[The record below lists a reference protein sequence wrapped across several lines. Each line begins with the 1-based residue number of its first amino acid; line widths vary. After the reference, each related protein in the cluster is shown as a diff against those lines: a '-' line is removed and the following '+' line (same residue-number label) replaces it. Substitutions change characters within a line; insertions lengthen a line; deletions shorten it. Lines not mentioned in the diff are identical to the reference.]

1 MNYKLV
7 IRLGVAALLLA
18 AASTV
23 ADARRNGGAV
33 AAEQTAAGQVIT
45 VTGKVFDAQGQ
56 PLPGA
61 GIVVKGT
68 TNGTSADVDGNY
80 SIRVGANQTLVVS
93 FIGFKDQEV
102 SVNGR
107 ATINVALQSDAT
119 ALDET
124 VVIGYGTIKRANLTG
139 AVDVVDSKQF
149 ENRVAANVDQMLSG
163 AMPNVYVASMDGA
176 PYRNASNTSGYQIR
190 GSWNTLAA
198 SNTAGDNIG
207 SLVLI
212 DGVEGDPSSL
222 NPNDVE
228 SVSVLKDAAAS
239 AIYGS
244 RGAFGVVLITTK
256 NPTKEEKVTVTYSGN
271 FNFMTPTAMP
281 ELLTDGEKYM
291 DIRAN
296 ANMNYQQRKRTV
308 SNLWPASTNPFDV
321 LDGYRDEAKQAAV
334 VNGVYTKA
342 DGSYEYYGNTDW
354 FDQIYKDNTSSQVHN
369 LSVSGNNGRVS
380 YLLSGRYYDYKGIYV
395 GKSDPYRT
403 YNLRS
408 KVNVNITDWLS
419 LGENIEYSDD
429 KIDYAITSEG
439 SGRKSPQSRVQDYG
453 APVWPVYNNDGTFTK
468 AGAYILSGLIGDAY
482 DPVSYE
488 RKGQTRTTT
497 HFRTTTSLEAK
508 FLKDALRIKGD
519 WTYRKKDLNTET
531 KNTGNYFSNGQDDNG
546 DAIMSFSQTGDNVLK
561 QHMLMSENSTVW
573 TVANLTAEYENT
585 FGKHWV
591 KGMAGMNYET
601 RDRYANTYYKYGLGY
616 WDANAGNPWAYAT
629 GTLSTNG
636 DVTGVLVTDGIT
648 EKHWRNQGFFF
659 RANYSFDDR
668 YLVELNG
675 RYDGSSVFVNDYQWG
690 FFPSASAAW
699 RPSQEPWWHVD
710 PRYISSLKLRLSY
723 GELGDCMSAG
733 AYNTEDTFS
742 IKEAENRVI
751 NGQSPYRYFAIPSS
765 TAYNYTWSTVKTFNV
780 GFDASFLSNRLDIT
794 YDYFIKRN
802 IDMLTVGTQHTDT
815 YGQDNQLGNNADMS
829 TYGWELSVKFNQP
842 FMLAGKPA
850 NFGISAAIGNN
861 WTIIDRF
868 EGNQDGYITSWNY
881 HKGQR
886 VGKIYGFRSNGLFQ
900 NQDQIDNAFGE
911 GKPYKA
917 DSKFI
922 QHRVEPYAQPGDIW
936 IKDLDGDGVITYG
949 NQTLDDHGD
958 LDIVADKWPR
968 FPFSFSVDFGWNN
981 WYLNAKFQGV
991 LHQDFIAYG
1000 GFLALNAYGK
1010 ANGPMTKWFVDQ
1022 YWTPENTDAIF
1033 PALSQ
1038 GNKLFNADQ
1047 TSNWSA
1053 RYAKYPIDKYVFD
1066 AGYLNLQNLQI
1077 GYNVPASLLKKV
1089 KLSAARVYFSGENI
1103 WNWSP
1108 FYRTFGRDYDVTT
1121 VTFGGGD
1128 PSDGLQWADQGFGF
1142 QYPKL
1147 RTFSLGITI
1156 TY

>member
-18 AASTV
+18 AASTT
-23 ADARRNGGAV
+23 ADARRNSGAV

-45 VTGKVFDAQGQ
+45 VTGKVLDAQGQ

-271 FNFMTPTAMP
+271 FNFMAPTAMP

-296 ANMNYQQRKRTV
+296 ANMNYQQRSRTV
-308 SNLWPASTNPFDV
+308 SNLWPASTNPFDI

-369 LSVSGNNGRVS
+369 ISVSGNNGRVS

-429 KIDYAITSEG
+429 KIDYAITSDG

-531 KNTGNYFSNGQDDNG
+531 KNTGSYFSNGQDANG
-546 DAIMSFSQTGDNVLK
+546 DAIMSFSQTGNNVFK

-601 RDRYANTYYKYGLGY
+601 RDRYTNEYHKYGLGY

-629 GTLSTNG
+629 GTLNTNG

-675 RYDGSSVFVNDYQWG
+675 RYDGSSVFVNEYQWG

-751 NGQSPYRYFAIPSS
+751 NGQSPYRYFAIPPS

-780 GFDASFLSNRLDIT
+780 GFDASFLSNRLDVT

-802 IDMLTVGTQHTDT
+802 IDMLTVGTLHTDT
-815 YGQDNQLGNNADMS
+815 YGQNNEFGNNADMS
-829 TYGWELSVKFNQP
+829 TYGWEFSVKFNQP

-900 NQDQIDNAFGE
+900 NQEQIDNAFGE
-911 GKPYKA
+911 GKPYNA
-917 DSKFI
+917 DDKFI
-922 QHRVEPYAQPGDIW
+922 QHRVAPFAQPGDIW

-949 NQTLDDHGD
+949 NQTLDNHGD

-1047 TSNWSA
+1047 TSNWSS

-1121 VTFGGGD
+1121 VSFGGGD

>member
-45 VTGKVFDAQGQ
+45 VTGKVLDAQGQ

-190 GSWNTLAA
+190 GNWNNLSAT
-198 SNTAGDNIG
+198 NTAGDNIG

-222 NPNDVE
+222 NPNDIE

-256 NPTKEEKVTVTYSGN
+256 NPSNEEKVTVTYSGN

-296 ANMNYQQRKRTV
+296 GNMNYQQRAQTV
-308 SNLWPASTNPFDV
+308 SNLWPSKVNPFTV
-321 LDGYRDEAKQAAV
+321 LDGYRDETKQAAV

-369 LSVSGNNGRVS
+369 ISVSGNNGRVS

-408 KVNVNITDWLS
+408 KVNVNITDWLT

-429 KIDYAITSEG
+429 KIDYAITSDG
-439 SGRKSPQSRVQDYG
+439 SGRKSPQSRVMDYG
-453 APVWPVYNNDGTFTK
+453 APTWPAFNNDGTFTK

-488 RKGQTRTTT
+488 RRGQTRTTT

-519 WTYRKKDLNTET
+519 WTYRKKNLDTET
-531 KNTGNYFSNGQDDNG
+531 KNTGSYFSNGQDANG
-546 DAIMSFSQTGDNVLK
+546 DAIMSFSQTGNNVLK
-561 QHMLMSENSTVW
+561 QNMLMDENSTVW

-601 RDRYANTYYKYGLGY
+601 RDRYVNQYQKYGLGY

-629 GTLSTNG
+629 GTLNTNG
-636 DVTGVLVTDGIT
+636 EVTGVLVTNGIT

-699 RPSQEPWWHVD
+699 RPSQEPWWNVD
-710 PRYISSLKLRLSY
+710 PRYVSSLKLRLS
-723 GELGDCMSAG
+723 
-733 AYNTEDTFS
+733 
-742 IKEAENRVI
+742 
-751 NGQSPYRYFAIPSS
+751 
-765 TAYNYTWSTVKTFNV
+765 
-780 GFDASFLSNRLDIT
+780 
-794 YDYFIKRN
+794 
-802 IDMLTVGTQHTDT
+802 
-815 YGQDNQLGNNADMS
+815 
-829 TYGWELSVKFNQP
+829 
-842 FMLAGKPA
+842 
-850 NFGISAAIGNN
+850 
-861 WTIIDRF
+861 
-868 EGNQDGYITSWNY
+868 
-881 HKGQR
+881 
-886 VGKIYGFRSNGLFQ
+886 
-900 NQDQIDNAFGE
+900 
-911 GKPYKA
+911 
-917 DSKFI
+917 
-922 QHRVEPYAQPGDIW
+922 
-936 IKDLDGDGVITYG
+936 
-949 NQTLDDHGD
+949 
-958 LDIVADKWPR
+958 
-968 FPFSFSVDFGWNN
+968 
-981 WYLNAKFQGV
+981 
-991 LHQDFIAYG
+991 
-1000 GFLALNAYGK
+1000 
-1010 ANGPMTKWFVDQ
+1010 
-1022 YWTPENTDAIF
+1022 
-1033 PALSQ
+1033 
-1038 GNKLFNADQ
+1038 
-1047 TSNWSA
+1047 
-1053 RYAKYPIDKYVFD
+1053 
-1066 AGYLNLQNLQI
+1066 
-1077 GYNVPASLLKKV
+1077 
-1089 KLSAARVYFSGENI
+1089 
-1103 WNWSP
+1103 
-1108 FYRTFGRDYDVTT
+1108 
-1121 VTFGGGD
+1121 
-1128 PSDGLQWADQGFGF
+1128 
-1142 QYPKL
+1142 
-1147 RTFSLGITI
+1147 
-1156 TY
+1156 